1 MTTQAMNTPSPSRE
15 LLTESAGRRMRV
27 RRRSAATL
35 ASGQDHAAAPGAASP
50 DRPDATREVGGVGGV
65 GGARVLRRWSV
76 TDLIARAGGAPRAM
90 A

>member
-1 MTTQAMNTPSPSRE
+1 MSTQAMNTQSPNRE

-27 RRRSAATL
+27 RRRSAAAL
-35 ASGQDHAAAPGAASP
+35 ASTQDHAAASAAASP
-50 DRPDATREVGGVGGV
+50 DRPDATRDKGDT